1 VAAGLSSGHR
11 GSDRESRVS
20 RTSFASLHPDAGAA
34 ARGWVTVPGIDP
46 RWEVPAFVIRGTE
59 PGPTLVVVGGIHAA
73 EYCSIEA
80 AIRLGRT
87 TDPSGLAGTLIVVP
101 LVNMPGFYERS
112 LYINPRDGR
121 NINRSFPGKPDGSPA
136 ERLTNFLTTE
146 LIEGSDAFLDIHG
159 GDMVEALI
167 PFTIYRETGDSAIDK
182 QSRALAEAYDLD
194 YVLATPA
201 DAVPGASYAAA
212 AALMIPAIIAEV
224 GQQGIYEQES
234 VARHLR
240 GLHNVLV
247 HLKMRPGAEERLVT
261 PQVLNR
267 FVWMYTSRSV
277 TYHPRVHVGEE
288 VEKGQLV
295 AELRD
300 EFGET
305 VEALHAPATG
315 RVLFLVTS
323 LAVRKGDPLL
333 AIGAL

>member
-1 VAAGLSSGHR
+1 
-11 GSDRESRVS
+11 VS
-20 RTSFASLHPDAGAA
+20 RTSFGLLNPQPGAA
-34 ARGWVTVPGIDP
+34 AQGWVAVPGIDP
-46 RWEVPAFVIRGTE
+46 PWEFPAFVIQGIE

-87 TDPSGLAGTLIVVP
+87 ANPKALAGTLIVVP

-112 LYINPRDGR
+112 LYVNPRDGR
-121 NINRSFPGKPDGSPA
+121 NINRSFPGKTDGSPA

-146 LIEGSDAFLDIHG
+146 LIEGSDAFLDLHG

-167 PFTIYRETGDSAIDK
+167 PFTIYRETGEHAIDA
-182 QSRALAEAYDLD
+182 QSHALAEAYDLD
-194 YVLATPA
+194 YMLATPA

-212 AALMIPAIIAEV
+212 AALKIPAIIAEV

-240 GLHNVLV
+240 GLRNVLI
-247 HLKMRPGAEERLVT
+247 HMKMQPGAEEHLVT
-261 PQVLNR
+261 PRMLKR
-267 FVWMYTSRSV
+267 FVWMYTSRSA
-277 TYHPRVHVGEE
+277 TYHPSVRVGEH
-288 VEKGQLV
+288 VEEGQPV

-315 RVLFLVTS
+315 AVLFLVTS